1 MEFELPLSN
10 EQKKNIY
17 KVLLDKN
24 KGQAIGWM
32 AMELFLS
39 MIPAMLAA
47 GGIIS
52 GYYYF
57 VLVGIAIKYLGYILC
72 NYILRADGTDMVY
85 AKAFGFK
92 CTIADIDTIT
102 LTEGAKRSDLTG
114 ERTEGLLFIKDYVW
128 YELEGRKHTAKRSDL
143 IIRDTEKLVTEG
155 NREHLAILYGKNNN
169 ILIAASIID
178 SRFANM
184 TIGELKEYAELAKN
198 KGIENIDIDET
209 IKNTSFKKATC
220 KGRLI
225 DKKEKRKLGLHI
237 WKQFYIDYEG
247 RSLKEELARRFVKFA
262 VTVVGFVTS
271 IFYVMIYIIQNKHR
285 LTTGGA
291 KLAEYMFYVFVVFLI
306 LNLIVYAGYM
316 FFRNDI
322 CKWLSR
328 TKEPRILHATMEYE
342 GEEKKENVEHYKYK
356 LITEFGDVIHNI
368 YSRDDIYIHH
378 RAQYGEVSVIVC
390 DKMLAIYPKGY
401 FGDVLINI

>member
-1 MEFELPLSN
+1 
-10 EQKKNIY
+10 
-17 KVLLDKN
+17 
-24 KGQAIGWM
+24 
-32 AMELFLS
+32 
-39 MIPAMLAA
+39 
-47 GGIIS
+47 
-52 GYYYF
+52 
-57 VLVGIAIKYLGYILC
+57 
-72 NYILRADGTDMVY
+72 MVY

-92 CTIADIDTIT
+92 CTIVDIDTIT

-322 CKWLSR
+322 CK
-328 TKEPRILHATMEYE
+328 
-342 GEEKKENVEHYKYK
+342 
-356 LITEFGDVIHNI
+356 
-368 YSRDDIYIHH
+368 
-378 RAQYGEVSVIVC
+378 
-390 DKMLAIYPKGY
+390 
-401 FGDVLINI
+401 